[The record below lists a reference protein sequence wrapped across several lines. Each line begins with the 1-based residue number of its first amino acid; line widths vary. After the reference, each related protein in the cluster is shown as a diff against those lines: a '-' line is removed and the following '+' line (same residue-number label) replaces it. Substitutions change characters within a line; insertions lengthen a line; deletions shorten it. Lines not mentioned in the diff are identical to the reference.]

1 MAEQWRQ
8 MKATHIVHWPGEDV
22 PACETHMLQLRGIAR
37 AMGYTVSTTDLVN
50 TNVDCS
56 NCVKEKGRGV
66 IEQPVDA
73 EKMRHIEARARA
85 LAGVLDQATNDA
97 FKNKRLGFALF
108 IFSFEGAELTYI
120 SNAEREMMV
129 KVLAEFIAANP
140 PAMTWDEQH
149 G

>member
-1 MAEQWRQ
+1 
-8 MKATHIVHWPGEDV
+8 MKATHIVHWPGQDT
-22 PACETHMLQLRGIAR
+22 PACATHKLQLEGLAR
-37 AMGYTVSTTDLVN
+37 AMGFTVSSTSIHADLE
-50 TNVDCS
+50 CP

-66 IEQPVDA
+66 KEQPVDA
-73 EKMRHIEARARA
+73 EKMRHMEATARA

-120 SNAEREMMV
+120 SNAGREQMV
-129 KVLAEFIAANP
+129 KTLAEFIAANP